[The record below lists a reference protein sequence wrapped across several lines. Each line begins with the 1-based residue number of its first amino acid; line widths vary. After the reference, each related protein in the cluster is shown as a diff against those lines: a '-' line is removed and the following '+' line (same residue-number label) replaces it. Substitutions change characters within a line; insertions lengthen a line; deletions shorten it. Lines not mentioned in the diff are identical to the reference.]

1 MEGPGLWHDWKDGN
15 RDMLNKKR
23 KRVKGYYH
31 SYHKDK
37 FINNKDK
44 DGRTFLTKK
53 QISDRIKNATSL
65 TQSEKTGLKRKS
77 GNVPSRTVNNREE
90 IL

>member
-1 MEGPGLWHDWKDGN
+1 MEGSGLWHDWNIDEN
-15 RDMLNKKR
+15 RTIYNKER
-23 KRVKGYYH
+23 LITEGYYH

-53 QISDRIKNATSL
+53 QISDRIENATSL
-65 TQSEKTGLKRKS
+65 TQSEKQS
-77 GNVPSRTVNNREE
+77 
-90 IL
+90 

>member
-1 MEGPGLWHDWKDGN
+1 MAAKILMMPGTLKTRDMEGPGLWHDWKDGN

-53 QISDRIKNATSL
+53 QISDRIENATSL
-65 TQSEKTGLKRKS
+65 TQSEKQS
-77 GNVPSRTVNNREE
+77 
-90 IL
+90 

>member
-1 MEGPGLWHDWKDGN
+1 MWHDWKDGN

-44 DGRTFLTKK
+44 DGRTFL
-53 QISDRIKNATSL
+53 IKN
-65 TQSEKTGLKRKS
+65 K
-77 GNVPSRTVNNREE
+77 
-90 IL
+90 

>member
-1 MEGPGLWHDWKDGN
+1 MEGSGLWHDWNIDEN
-15 RDMLNKKR
+15 RTMYNKER
-23 KRVKGYYH
+23 LITEGYYH

-53 QISDRIKNATSL
+53 QI
-65 TQSEKTGLKRKS
+65 
-77 GNVPSRTVNNREE
+77 
-90 IL
+90 

>member
-1 MEGPGLWHDWKDGN
+1 MEGSGLWHDWKDGN
-15 RDMLNKKR
+15 RDLLNKKR

-44 DGRTFLTKK
+44 DGRTFLTKNK
-53 QISDRIKNATSL
+53 
-65 TQSEKTGLKRKS
+65 
-77 GNVPSRTVNNREE
+77 
-90 IL
+90 